1 MTERNEKLCAWM
13 LVPGMVFFGIAMI
26 PALRF
31 VPPLSPLLGAEEIAT
46 IYRANSV
53 GMLTGAVLM
62 MFGGAFIM
70 PFVASIAS
78 AMLRMGGRPKALALT
93 ELAAAIITYAPLFL
107 SSIFFAVAAFRPD
120 RPAQDVLLVSD
131 IGWLFLVMPTPP
143 YLVMLVALGLAILRD
158 DSEQLVFPRWIAYFN
173 FWVAILSLPGVL
185 IPLFKIGP
193 FAWNGLLAFW
203 VPLVT
208 FGVWGP
214 VMVWAMLRT
223 GPGTAARA

>member
-1 MTERNEKLCAWM
+1 
-13 LVPGMVFFGIAMI
+13 
-26 PALRF
+26 
-31 VPPLSPLLGAEEIAT
+31 
-46 IYRANSV
+46 
-53 GMLTGAVLM
+53 
-62 MFGGAFIM
+62 
-70 PFVASIAS
+70 
-78 AMLRMGGRPKALALT
+78 
-93 ELAAAIITYAPLFL
+93 
-107 SSIFFAVAAFRPD
+107 
-120 RPAQDVLLVSD
+120 
-131 IGWLFLVMPTPP
+131 
-143 YLVMLVALGLAILRD
+143 MLVALGLAILRD